1 LLRTSRISISVLK
14 FGNDAHQCMH
24 PIDQSDVSN
33 VVGGSSA
40 TCLPAL
46 DLRFGAFGAARLV

>member
-1 LLRTSRISISVLK
+1 MRLLK

-33 VVGGSSA
+33 VVAGSST

>member
-1 LLRTSRISISVLK
+1 MSVLN
-14 FGNDAHQCMH
+14 FGNDAHQCIH
-24 PIDQSDVSN
+24 PIDQSDVSD
-33 VVGGSSA
+33 VVAGSST